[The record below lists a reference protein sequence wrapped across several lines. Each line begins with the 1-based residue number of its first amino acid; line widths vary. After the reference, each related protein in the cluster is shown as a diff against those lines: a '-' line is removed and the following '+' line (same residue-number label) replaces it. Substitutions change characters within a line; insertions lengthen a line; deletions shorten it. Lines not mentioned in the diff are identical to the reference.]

1 MYPGKTKTDSRPRAL
16 LLVSMAVA
24 ASLALAGCRVPQK
37 MADQPQYDPLEKSAF
52 FPDGASSRPLVEG
65 TVPSPRAEGTL
76 AQVGPGPNELF
87 DAGRE
92 GGQFSDDFPLP
103 LTPELMA
110 RGRDRFDIYCSM
122 CHGRVGEGNGMIVAR
137 GYKRPPSFHSDALRS
152 RKNVYIFDVIS
163 NGFGVMPAYRTM
175 IPAAD
180 RWAIV
185 AYVRALQVS
194 QNATTADVPIADRAS
209 LDAPAAAPKA
219 EGEKH

>member
-1 MYPGKTKTDSRPRAL
+1 M
-16 LLVSMAVA
+16 
-24 ASLALAGCRVPQK
+24 ASLALAGCRVPQM
-37 MADQPQYDPLEKSAF
+37 MADQPQFDPLEKSEF

-65 TVPSPRAEGTL
+65 TVASPRVDGTL
-76 AQVGPGPNELF
+76 AQVGPGPDELF
-87 DAGRE
+87 DSGRE
-92 GGQFSDDFPLP
+92 AGQFSDQFPLP

-110 RGRDRFDIYCSM
+110 RGKERFEIYCTP

-137 GYKRPPSFHSDALRS
+137 GYKRPPSYHSDALRS
-152 RKNVYIFDVIS
+152 RKNGYIFDVIS

-185 AYVRALQVS
+185 AYVRALQAS
-194 QNATTADVPIADRAS
+194 QNATVADVPGADRAS
-209 LDAPAAAPKA
+209 LDAPAPKA

>member
-1 MYPGKTKTDSRPRAL
+1 MYPGKTKTDPRLRAV
-16 LLVSMAVA
+16 LLVSVAVA
-24 ASLALAGCRVPQK
+24 ASLALGGCRVPQK

-65 TVPSPRAEGTL
+65 TVPSPRVEGTL
-76 AQVGPGPNELF
+76 AQVGGGPDELF
-87 DAGRE
+87 DSGRE
-92 GGQFSDDFPLP
+92 AGQFSDKYPMP

-122 CHGRVGEGNGMIVAR
+122 CHGRVGDGDGMIVAR
-137 GYKRPPSFHSDALRS
+137 GYKKPPSFHSDLLRS
-152 RKNVYIFDVIS
+152 RKNGYIFDVIS

-175 IPAAD
+175 IPVAD

-194 QNATTADVPIADRAS
+194 QNATISDVPSADRSS
-209 LDAPAAAPKA
+209 LDAPAAAPRA

>member
-152 RKNVYIFDVIS
+152 RKNGYIFDVIS

-194 QNATTADVPIADRAS
+194 QNATTADVPIAERAS

>member
-152 RKNVYIFDVIS
+152 RKNGYIFDVIS